1 MRVLP
6 WLIVGYILLRPRAQP
21 AAAAVPAKPKRAWEQ
36 PKAPSVA
43 YMYRL
48 PEDSYETTR
57 LALQQAPDG
66 PIQEM
71 GIFSSPA
78 NALSLINDEGWALAW
93 PEVRELKERPQ

>member
-1 MRVLP
+1 MKNLLP
-6 WLIVGYILLRPRAQP
+6 WLIVGYIVLRPRP
-21 AAAAVPAKPKRAWEQ
+21 AAAAPAPKPAPWQQ

-48 PEDSYETTR
+48 PDDAYETTR
-57 LALQQAPDG
+57 LALQQAPEG

-78 NALSLINDEGWALAW
+78 AAMSLAKEQGWPLAW